1 VDSTVEVDS
10 FVPDSTLVV
19 IDIEVVIRPRSTFL
33 VGFSALM
40 KNDVNKVDIAINAA
54 KDNVTIAESSE
65 IPLLIKLI
73 CLFN

>member
-1 VDSTVEVDS
+1 
-10 FVPDSTLVV
+10 
-19 IDIEVVIRPRSTFL
+19 VVIRPRSTFL